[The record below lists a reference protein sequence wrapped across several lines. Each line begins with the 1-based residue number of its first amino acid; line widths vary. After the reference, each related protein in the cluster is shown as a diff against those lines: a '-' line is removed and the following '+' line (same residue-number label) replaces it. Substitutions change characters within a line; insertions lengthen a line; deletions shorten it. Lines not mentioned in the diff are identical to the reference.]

1 VSEDRARQRGQG
13 GARHVIGV
21 LVALVLLLVVFAGLV
36 EGTRSIKGLGYE
48 PQAVAATTGPNIE
61 LSAFP
66 DSYACHG
73 SNGSPG
79 GGPHPDW
86 VTYCPSTSIKVPA
99 HSTITVTIR
108 QYDTG
113 GSVHNPFFAV
123 VRGTVGNVM
132 YLNGKAVQQVNP
144 EEIGHTFTV
153 QTPAVRERPSARRLR
168 HGTEHTAHRR
178 PRIPHAERHRL
189 QVHDG
194 GSRTVCVALLRPLRR
209 RPRGRR
215 VRRPGGFW
223 RSDGDHGLH
232 VRNPHGEL
240 EMPRPSHATSGCG
253 VSRSCAHLDGERR
266 SWR

>member
-153 QTPAVRERPSARRLR
+153 QTPPDTHQTQLFVN
-168 HGTEHTAHRR
+168 
-178 PRIPHAERHRL
+178 
-189 QVHDG
+189 V
-194 GSRTVCVALLRPLRR
+194 PL
-209 RPRGRR
+209 P
-215 VRRPGGFW
+215 
-223 RSDGDHGLH
+223 
-232 VRNPHGEL
+232 
-240 EMPRPSHATSGCG
+240 G
-253 VSRSCAHLDGERR
+253 VSDTAPNTQHIAGHEYPTPNVIVFRFTTGAPGQYVWHCYVPCGEGLAGEGF
-266 SWR
+266 SGQAGFGGAMATTGYMSGTLTVS